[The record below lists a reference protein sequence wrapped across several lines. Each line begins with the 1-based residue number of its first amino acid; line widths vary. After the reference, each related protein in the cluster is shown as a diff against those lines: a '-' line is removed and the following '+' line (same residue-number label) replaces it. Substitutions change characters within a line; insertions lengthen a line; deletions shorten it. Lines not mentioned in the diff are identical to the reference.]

1 MGFTGIGG
9 WLCYGFWIYLYFCFG
24 CMLLLVPGMFGY
36 AGCLGWVG
44 FVGVVGFKRDFVV
57 CGLLVLVWVFV
68 FELVGFGLAGCI
80 VCGWLRE
87 LWLCCWV
94 WVGVSGLILY
104 VVGVCVSMVVRSD
117 CLFYCWYC

>member
-1 MGFTGIGG
+1 MGSGFTCISVLDVCCCLCPVCLATRVVWGG
-9 WLCYGFWIYLYFCFG
+9 LTLWET
-24 CMLLLVPGMFGY
+24 
-36 AGCLGWVG
+36 
-44 FVGVVGFKRDFVV
+44 VGFKRDFVV
-57 CGLLVLVWVFV
+57 CGLFVLVWVFA

-104 VVGVCVSMVVRSD
+104 VVGVCVPMVARSG